1 MRISSKSRF
10 RLLSSSASMRSSTFG
25 RASEADIQDSVTR
38 SLPLDAPLWLSR
50 TRGLA
55 EISSAQ
61 NSTQR
66 AAHNGAADRVPHR
79 SRERLSEAAHDLAR
93 HAIGDRPGDLTR
105 DQLPGRET
113 IAARIIGAE
122 NRAQDTTDLAD
133 NAALL
138 RRAAG
143 LSGRRG
149 G

>member
-25 RASEADIQDSVTR
+25 RTSEADIQDSVAR

-61 NSTQR
+61 NSPHR

-79 SRERLSEAAHDLAR
+79 SREPLSEAAHDLAS
-93 HAIGDRPGDLTR
+93 HAFVNRPR
-105 DQLPGRET
+105 NLPGNHLAGGET
-113 IAARIIGAE
+113 IAARVAGAE
-122 NRAQDTTDLAD
+122 
-133 NAALL
+133 
-138 RRAAG
+138 
-143 LSGRRG
+143 
-149 G
+149 